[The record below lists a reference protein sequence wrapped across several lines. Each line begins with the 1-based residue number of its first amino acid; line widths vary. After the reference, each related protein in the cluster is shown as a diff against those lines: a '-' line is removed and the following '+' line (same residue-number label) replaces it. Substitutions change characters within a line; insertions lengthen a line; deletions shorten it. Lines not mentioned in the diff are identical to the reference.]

1 MSVIVNIA
9 MTVFSLLIAA
19 AAFGYF
25 RHRGD
30 TVAEAGAYGLMA
42 MLMLSSWT
50 AQILL
55 LLGLQRFLP
64 VAMLML
70 TVPALRMV
78 ILRGKLLREQ
88 LRIASNFVRLHP
100 LPVTV
105 FVCGGACLFAFTVWN
120 EIARETMTFKDIY
133 PALARLDGSFF
144 TLLQASPATAATGL
158 NHVIFLADWQPMAA
172 PPLANSCAYLVIA
185 LGTYA
190 LARRYAWPPTAI
202 TATLLI
208 VSMPRLV
215 HQNLA
220 AQSELLPAAA
230 ALLAILAL
238 FRMVER
244 PHREDGIMLLA
255 AACFS
260 VTDGR
265 LCYLMPTVLLALSLL
280 VLARRHNLR
289 LWFQSLSGHWG
300 YIAVGL
306 SAVLIFGQVIGI
318 SYNLLHGLPW
328 MGALPGKEVA
338 FNAGGIVGAAANMA
352 RYLLQ
357 SIHLPD
363 VMDTAAHRIFGWGL
377 VDALD
382 LVYRQAV
389 ATWSGARGTAEAY
402 RLTWAPD
409 NPWTWFGPVGFLLVI
424 PAMGHALWWGPHRL
438 KTTALAMLVY
448 WMLVALIVA
457 WRPDNVRLLTP
468 MFVCSGFFTAFF
480 LPPWRIGRTGCR
492 VLQWFS
498 LAMTVYALL
507 TYPGHSVL

>member
-1 MSVIVNIA
+1 MSVIANIA
-9 MTVFSLLIAA
+9 MSVFSLLIAA

-25 RHRGD
+25 RDRGD
-30 TVAEAGAYGLMA
+30 TVAEAGAYGLMV

-55 LLGLQRFLP
+55 LLGLQRFLL
-64 VAMLML
+64 VAMLIL
-70 TVPALRMV
+70 TVPALKMV

-88 LRIASNFVRLHP
+88 LRISSKFMRLHT
-100 LPVTV
+100 LPAIV
-105 FVCGGACLFAFTVWN
+105 FVCGGTCLFAFTVWN
-120 EIARETMTFKDIY
+120 EIARGAVTFKDLY
-133 PALARLDGSFF
+133 PALAHLDGSFF
-144 TLLQASPATAATGL
+144 ALLQTSSVNAATGL
-158 NHVIFLADWQPMAA
+158 NHVIFLADWQPMVA
-172 PPLANSCAYLVIA
+172 PPLANSAAYLVIA

-220 AQSELLPAAA
+220 AQSELLPAAS
-230 ALLAILAL
+230 ALLVILAL
-238 FRMVER
+238 FRMVEQ

-265 LCYLMPTVLLALSLL
+265 LCYLLPAVLLLLSIL

-289 LWFQSLSGHWG
+289 LWFQSLKGHWG
-300 YIAVGL
+300 YLATALAV
-306 SAVLIFGQVIGI
+306 VLIFSQVIAI
-318 SYNLLHGLPW
+318 SYNLRHGLPW

-338 FNAGGIVGAAANMA
+338 FNAGGIVGAVANMA

-363 VMDTAAHRIFGWGL
+363 FMDTAAQRIFGWGL

-382 LVYRQAV
+382 HLYRQAV
-389 ATWSGARGTAEAY
+389 ATWAGERGAAEAY

-409 NPWTWFGPVGFLLVI
+409 NAWTWFGPVGFLMVI
-424 PAMGHALWWGPHRL
+424 PALLQALWWGPHRL
-438 KTTALAMLVY
+438 KTTALAMFVY

-457 WRPDNVRLLTP
+457 WRLDNVRLLTP

-507 TYPGHSVL
+507 TYPGHNVL